1 MLLREE
7 GGGSRNLPLTGIY
20 FGVGFFFLGK
30 QKHATCDKSPFL
42 PHPDFRTQYFTF
54 PALEELI
61 ILTGLSS
68 IIYFQV
74 CFSVISVS
82 ILMSIADPL

>member
-1 MLLREE
+1 MLVREE
-7 GGGSRNLPLTGIY
+7 GGSTIKLPLTGI
-20 FGVGFFFLGK
+20 FFGFFFGK
-30 QKHATCDKSPFL
+30 QKHATCDKSPFFFHIPTSVL
-42 PHPDFRTQYFTF
+42 YFTY

-68 IIYFQV
+68 IIYFQA

>member
-7 GGGSRNLPLTGIY
+7 GGGSRNLPLTGI
-20 FGVGFFFLGK
+20 FGVFFFFLVSRSMLLAINLLFF
-30 QKHATCDKSPFL
+30 HIPTSVL
-42 PHPDFRTQYFTF
+42 YFTF